1 MTTTYQQARD
11 WRGPALF
18 SFGFRPFF
26 LIGAIWAAGAMGLW
40 LAMIGGWIALPTAF
54 DSVTWHAHAFLFGY
68 LPAIIAGFLL
78 TAVPNWTGRLPVVGW
93 RLGLLVSL
101 WLIGRIA
108 VTVSAGLPAALV
120 AVLDLSCMVML
131 AVMIA
136 REIVAGKNWKN
147 LVVLGML
154 LGLIVG
160 GALFHLEFAL
170 GGDPV
175 HGIGLRVGLGA
186 GVMMI
191 SVIGGRVVPS
201 FTRNWLVKVGD
212 PARPSPPM
220 QGFDKVVLLVT
231 VVALALWVVFPN
243 HTATAFA
250 LTALGLAQALRM
262 GRWCGHRTLR
272 APLVWVL
279 HLAYAFVPLGGAAM
293 GFIGTGCGATSLD
306 GGGCRS
312 DDASRYDPS
321 DAGPYRPPPI
331 RKRRNRCGLWDACG
345 IRSGAFYCWD
355 LAGTGLAIY
364 HVRCVVVRR
373 ILWVRVIVWAAID
386 APKSQGVEHGLVG
399 IWAPFGAF
407 FLVHSSPLRP
417 ASGVLCPIG

>member
-26 LIGAIWAAGAMGLW
+26 LVGAIWAAGAMGIW
-40 LAMIGGWIALPTAF
+40 LAMIGGWISLPTAF

-120 AVLDLSCMVML
+120 AVFDLSCMAML

-136 REIVAGKNWKN
+136 REIIAGKNWKN

-191 SVIGGRVVPS
+191 CVIGGRVVPS

-293 GFIGTGCGATSLD
+293 GFAILRPDLLAPAAAQHLWMAGAVGLMTLAVMTRATLGHTGRPLSANAGTVAVYGMLVGSVLARFTAGIWPELD
-306 GGGCRS
+306 W
-312 DDASRYDPS
+312 
-321 DAGPYRPPPI
+321 
-331 RKRRNRCGLWDACG
+331 LFTM
-345 IRSGAFYCWD
+345 SGA
-355 LAGTGLAIY
+355 
-364 HVRCVVVRR
+364 
-373 ILWVRVIVWAAID
+373 LWC
-386 APKSQGVEHGLVG
+386 
-399 IWAPFGAF
+399 GAF
-407 FLVHSSPLRP
+407 FGFVLLYGPLLMRP
-417 ASGVLCPIG
+417 KAKG